1 MKEDK
6 GYQIYKELLHEERNY
21 KTLAE
26 NTKIKQYVCDAM
38 QWRIEKSLATKN
50 KWDLYKTI

>member
-6 GYQIYKELLHEERNY
+6 GYQIYKELLHEERDY

-38 QWRIEKSLATKN
+38 Q
-50 KWDLYKTI
+50 